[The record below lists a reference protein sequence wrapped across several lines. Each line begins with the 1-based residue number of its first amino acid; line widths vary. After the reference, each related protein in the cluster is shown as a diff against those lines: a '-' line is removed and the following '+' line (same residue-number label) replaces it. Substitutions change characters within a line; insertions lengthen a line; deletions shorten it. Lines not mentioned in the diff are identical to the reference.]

1 MIPAPAVLR
10 GWLARLV
17 LAVALPAAVLT
28 AARLLQLQSAHL
40 PENVG
45 ALLPWLPY
53 LLLGPGLLLALLFG
67 RGRAF
72 FLLLLLAGFYWVLS
86 QPLGW
91 RVHGARLD
99 ADALRLGLACLLP
112 LNVAAFAWLG
122 ERGVFT
128 RHGALRCAGVLL
140 QIGLLAVLAT
150 SRPHLVTAPLQASP
164 LGLPTTLVGG
174 LLGEPAWLAIVL
186 GAVLLLL
193 RFVLSRESFAF
204 DLVGVLVALG
214 LLLRFASEPAAVA
227 LYATAAGLLVLVAI
241 VRDSHRMAFRDE
253 LTGLPGRR
261 ALQQE
266 LPKLGSRYAIAMLD
280 VDHFKKF
287 NDRHGHDVGD
297 QVLKLVAARMRAVR
311 GGGKSYRYG
320 GEEFTVLF
328 PGKDVDQARPHLEQ
342 LREAI
347 AESTFHLRGKQ
358 RPEVERRKQPRKGR
372 PATSR
377 GRAVSV
383 TVSIGV
389 AERDAHHPTPEEVMK
404 RADQALYLAK
414 GAGRN
419 RVSG

>member
-1 MIPAPAVLR
+1 VIPAPAVLR

-266 LPKLGSRYAIAMLD
+266 LPKLGSRYAIAMLEATTS
-280 VDHFKKF
+280 VT
-287 NDRHGHDVGD
+287 RCSSWSPRGCARC
-297 QVLKLVAARMRAVR
+297 VAAGNPTATAARSSPCCSRARTWTRPGPTWNSCARRSPRAPSTCAASSGLRSNAASSRARGVR
-311 GGGKSYRYG
+311 Q
-320 GEEFTVLF
+320 
-328 PGKDVDQARPHLEQ
+328 P
-342 LREAI
+342 
-347 AESTFHLRGKQ
+347 AEGA
-358 RPEVERRKQPRKGR
+358 P
-372 PATSR
+372 SR
-377 GRAVSV
+377 
-383 TVSIGV
+383 
-389 AERDAHHPTPEEVMK
+389 
-404 RADQALYLAK
+404 
-414 GAGRN
+414 
-419 RVSG
+419 